1 MVPYDEILHHTNFGP
16 ALTVLNINGLLME
29 RIPVANSAGWITG
42 IFPLS
47 DGHTVCLAGTSPT
60 CYSEVTLLAGT
71 WGGARCSFDLAK
83 LPNQK
88 QAQLESDLAILPFSG
103 FRV

>member
-1 MVPYDEILHHTNFGP
+1 
-16 ALTVLNINGLLME
+16 ME

-71 WGGARCSFDLAK
+71 WGGLVVLST
-83 LPNQK
+83 
-88 QAQLESDLAILPFSG
+88 
-103 FRV
+103 